1 MGKKAT
7 ADVGKRRRVTG
18 VVNPSVT
25 GNNFAPAEPVGCPT
39 CGQAN
44 PSLSTQANAT
54 SGGVYAVGVL
64 RPQIPTLGVAAAFAQ
79 LTEGAHQGDQVEVEL
94 LQRVLGSPENAYLGR
109 RLCWSFASGG
119 LDTFIVLP
127 QSDTDVARLAE
138 VLSPAEAD
146 AVVHVI
152 VGRTV
157 PSPIDWPCAA
167 SGLPAV
173 QADRVLAFTL
183 PEFAAAMPIGGPS
196 VGEQPS
202 AGGSNGDRAE
212 FEAVVREVFLRLTRR
227 NENRGLAPEDIACN
241 HVAVEYPAFHRM
253 VWQARRDGKVLMAI
267 DAQHSHSAD
276 RLVVAVRATFRDPRT
291 HITERLQLLDDVT
304 EPSFPFLLTGL
315 ERVF

>member
-1 MGKKAT
+1 VGKKAP
-7 ADVGKRRRVTG
+7 ADVRKRHDVTG
-18 VVNPSVT
+18 VANPAAT
-25 GNNFAPAEPVGCPT
+25 ENNFTLAEAAGCRT
-39 CGQAN
+39 CGLSN
-44 PSLSTQANAT
+44 PSLGTQMNAT
-54 SGGVYAVGVL
+54 GEAVYAVGVL

-79 LTEGAHQGDQVEVEL
+79 LTEGTTQGDQVEVEH
-94 LQRVLGSPENAYLGR
+94 LQRLLRNPESAYLGR
-109 RLCWSFASGG
+109 HLCWRFASGG
-119 LDTFIVLP
+119 LDTFTVLP
-127 QSDTDVARLAE
+127 QSHNDVERLAE
-138 VLSPAEAD
+138 VLSPAEAEE
-146 AVVHVI
+146 VVHVI

-157 PSPIDWPCAA
+157 PDPTDWRCAA

-173 QADRVLAFTL
+173 QADRVMAFTL
-183 PEFAAAMPIGGPS
+183 SEFAAAMPDGEPS

-202 AGGSNGDRAE
+202 AGDSNGDRTE

-227 NENRGLAPEDIACN
+227 TGNRGLAPEDIACN

-267 DAQHSHSAD
+267 DTQHSHSAD
-276 RLVVAVRATFRDPRT
+276 RLVVAIRATFRDPRT

>member
-1 MGKKAT
+1 M
-7 ADVGKRRRVTG
+7 
-18 VVNPSVT
+18 NPAVT
-25 GNNFAPAEPVGCPT
+25 GNNFALAEPVGCPT
-39 CGQAN
+39 CGQSN
-44 PSLSTQANAT
+44 PSLSAQTNAT
-54 SGGVYAVGVL
+54 GQAVYAVGVL

-94 LQRVLGSPENAYLGR
+94 LQRVLGNPENAYLGR

-119 LDTFIVLP
+119 LDTLTVLP
-127 QSDTDVARLAE
+127 QSDTDVARLTE

-146 AVVHVI
+146 QVVHVI

-167 SGLPAV
+167 SALPAV

-183 PEFAAAMPIGGPS
+183 PEFAAAMPAGEPS
-196 VGEQPS
+196 VGEQSS
-202 AGGSNGDRAE
+202 AGSSNGDRAE

-227 NENRGLAPEDIACN
+227 AGNRGFAPEDIACN
-241 HVAVEYPAFHRM
+241 HVAVEYPAFHQM

-267 DAQHSHSAD
+267 DAEHSHSAD
-276 RLVVAVRATFRDPRT
+276 RLVVAVRATFRDRRT